1 MSIFKKLSSKYRR
14 RKKYE
19 KEFSKTNPKSILIPK
34 DRIPLSLIKCGKYSY
49 GNPKI
54 VKFNIENE
62 KLEIGNYVSIADN
75 VTFILSGNHYIDT
88 FTTYPFKVNCFSE
101 KVEAWGKGPIKV
113 GDDVWIGYGATILS
127 GVTIGQGAV
136 IAAGSVVV
144 KDVESYSVVGGNP
157 AKLLKYRY
165 PKEIIEEMKKIDF
178 SKIEPDDLKD
188 IQDLIYKKLDMNV
201 LNEIKKHLE
210 TKI

>member
-19 KEFSKTNPKSILIPK
+19 KEFRKTNPKSILIPK

-144 KDVESYSVVGGNP
+144 KDVESYSVVRGNP

>member
-1 MSIFKKLSSKYRR
+1 MSIFKKLSAKH
-14 RKKYE
+14 RKKIKYE
-19 KEFSKTNPKSILIPK
+19 KEFKEANPKSILLPK
-34 DRIPLSLIKCGKYSY
+34 DKIPLSLIKCGKYSY

-54 VKFNIENE
+54 LYFEVENE
-62 KLEIGNYVSIADN
+62 KLEVGNYVSIADN
-75 VTFILSGNHYIDT
+75 VTFILSGNHYTDT
-88 FTTYPFKVNCFSE
+88 FTTYPFKVLCFDE

-144 KDVESYSVVGGNP
+144 KDVEPYSVVGGNP
-157 AKLLKYRY
+157 AKLIKYRY
-165 PKEIIEEMKKIDF
+165 SKEIIEEMKKIDF
-178 SKIEPDDLKD
+178 SKIEPEDLKD
-188 IQDLIYKKLDMNV
+188 IQELIYKKLDMNV

>member
-19 KEFSKTNPKSILIPK
+19 KEFRKANPKSILIPK
-34 DRIPLSLIKCGKYSY
+34 DRIALELIKCGKYSY

-88 FTTYPFKVNCFSE
+88 FTTYPFKVNCFNE
-101 KVEAWGKGPIKV
+101 KIEAWGKGPIKV
-113 GDDVWIGYGATILS
+113 CDDVWIGYGTTILS

-144 KDVESYSVVGGNP
+144 KDVEPYSVVGGNP
-157 AKLLKYRY
+157 AKLIKYRY
-165 PKEIIEEMKKIDF
+165 SKEIIEEMKKIDF
-178 SKIEPDDLKD
+178 SKIEPEDLKD

-201 LNEIKKHLE
+201 LDEIKKHLE